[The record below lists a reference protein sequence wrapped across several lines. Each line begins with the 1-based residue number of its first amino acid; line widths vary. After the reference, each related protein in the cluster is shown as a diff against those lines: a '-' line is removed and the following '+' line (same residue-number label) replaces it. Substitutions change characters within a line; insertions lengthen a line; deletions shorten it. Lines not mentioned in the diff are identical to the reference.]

1 MVDEVA
7 QMERFGGD
15 LGIAHFPARIHR
27 DCRETRDEKNLRMRV
42 DLAPL
47 PRDLDTVDSR
57 HHDIRDQE
65 IIGARRDGIE
75 RGQAVGNSRDLVP
88 AALQRAGEEF
98 THRLVVFGEQY
109 SRHRTRCPNA
119 HAFRTRAGYAGT
131 PNATPDRFR
140 KDEENGIQASSNDIP
155 NAPNR
160 AYVKGDSPIAFRY
173 MKRAMDRKTVNDSDA
188 AIEILAPVEQRV
200 PLVFSS
206 PHSGR
211 NYPDAFLAASKL
223 DARAIRRSEDSFVD
237 ELFAQAPHHGAPL
250 LKALFP
256 RAYVDPN
263 REPYELDPA
272 MFVEKLPAFVNKRS
286 PRVAAGLGTIAR
298 VVANGAEIYSCKLS
312 FDEARERIERCY
324 QPYHAALEDLIAQT
338 RMRFGTCI
346 LIDCHSMPSIGGPME
361 NDAGRRRQ
369 VDFILGD
376 AHGRACNRSLTGLVE
391 DTLREMGYTVVRNAP
406 YSGGFITRNYG
417 RPEIGVHA
425 LQIETNRALYMDE
438 ATIERTGGLA
448 TVAENMSRLAARL
461 AELETAALAA

>member
-1 MVDEVA
+1 
-7 QMERFGGD
+7 
-15 LGIAHFPARIHR
+15 
-27 DCRETRDEKNLRMRV
+27 
-42 DLAPL
+42 
-47 PRDLDTVDSR
+47 
-57 HHDIRDQE
+57 
-65 IIGARRDGIE
+65 
-75 RGQAVGNSRDLVP
+75 
-88 AALQRAGEEF
+88 
-98 THRLVVFGEQY
+98 
-109 SRHRTRCPNA
+109 
-119 HAFRTRAGYAGT
+119 
-131 PNATPDRFR
+131 
-140 KDEENGIQASSNDIP
+140 
-155 NAPNR
+155 
-160 AYVKGDSPIAFRY
+160 
-173 MKRAMDRKTVNDSDA
+173 MKRAMDSKTVNDSDA
-188 AIEILAPVEQRV
+188 AIEILAPAEQRV

-237 ELFAQAPHHGAPL
+237 ELFAQAPQHGAPL

-338 RMRFGTCI
+338 RMMFGTCI

-376 AHGRACNRSLTGLVE
+376 AHGRACNRSLTVLVE

-417 RPEIGVHA
+417 CPETGVHA
-425 LQIETNRALYMDE
+425 LQIEINRALYMDE

-461 AELETAALAA
+461 TELEPAALAA